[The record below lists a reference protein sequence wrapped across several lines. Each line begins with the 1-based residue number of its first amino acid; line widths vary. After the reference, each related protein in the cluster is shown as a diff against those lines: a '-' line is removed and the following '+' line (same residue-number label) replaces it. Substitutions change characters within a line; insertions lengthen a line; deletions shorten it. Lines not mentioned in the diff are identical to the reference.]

1 MNPPD
6 WPKGIDV
13 LGRIVR
19 RLTRQLV
26 PGLRSAIEKLAAE
39 SANVECYDAAADGF
53 LRTYKIVAPDHRGR
67 AALERLARRY
77 VRHFRAELI
86 RQRQYIE
93 MAARRALID
102 TV

>member
-1 MNPPD
+1 MLVSE

-13 LGRIVR
+13 IGRIAR

-39 SANVECYDAAADGF
+39 SADVECYDAAAAGF
-53 LRTYKIVAPDHRGR
+53 LKTYRIVAPSHSGR
-67 AALERLARRY
+67 TALERLARRY

-86 RQRQYIE
+86 RQHQYIE
-93 MAARRALID
+93 AAARRALIGPA
-102 TV
+102 